1 MLVFL
6 AVLCLTVLILYLNRD
21 KFKTINGFTGYV
33 PVDNHDLCENPDN
46 HNISNIYFDG
56 DGNMQSEV
64 IKGRDRR
71 NVTKCR
77 VEKCNRVKKC
87 TDLRKGL
94 DNETVNYCGTCFI
107 NNDGEYNKHYYSN
120 KRLETIRDNMINN
133 GMLPDS
139 EGQGTG
145 EGEGL
150 DPHFNCITDKTFN
163 LNGKTFKN
171 WLPPSL
177 FTPQSKPELACDNRT
192 IEQVNVLG
200 NKYIP
205 QSSAPADLGEA
216 GKNCYRL
223 KEVHDYLSE
232 GNDSAKNLANNIK
245 NTVGWCGDQLSGN
258 HGKHVIIDTD
268 PVTGKQIGENN
279 QLKLKSGSTQQCT
292 AGKIWDMDTCRV
304 ALGTNPCLGDQ
315 NNPSFQCVQMLWEN
329 GGINITEDG
338 SSPSD
343 NKCTTKY
350 LDIVK
355 NNEQNKNSFLKII
368 NSKTL
373 PTTLKEIKTEFKKFM
388 TYVVNEK
395 EDTQYS
401 RVGNDGEVLGAR
413 ELCNKIKLH
422 NGGFTTMEGFGNV
435 KEGFLEPGFA
445 DKMINKVKKAAKSL
459 VDTATGANSGE
470 IGEKDITEVDPCR
483 DIYDNDPDLPNEKRV
498 DYYSDCAMQTF
509 TNKKSNNK
517 CTTQGNVWHRLK
529 GEEGKRLSWGE
540 LHGMFNLDVPENYDS
555 GNFEV
560 WKDEVSGTG
569 IQMTKII
576 EGTSDTVEY
585 NYLIEKA
592 HYDCLNKNQKIA
604 VLKDGYIKNNIGK
617 YPDLTPRDITD
628 SIVPQKGHMVQVIL
642 GDDYLKGMI
651 SSSNIETR
659 TVKIFI
665 TETRIGG
672 AVKTRDNKST
682 YEKNGDDKSQ
692 EYFGWPEMDGT
703 VFKENLNSM
712 SPYIPWNKLILVS
725 RCKNSDCCGKSCLEL
740 YTSEIAKYPP
750 MPNHCV
756 YNNFWNYSDKQFIDG
771 DKNNLSTEH
780 SQGYYLFEKKP
791 RQESLDKESKGELDG
806 DGCFK
811 KQLRVYQPPKNQ
823 GDKFHP
829 SIKITQKTLERANNK
844 GITYDI
850 GSVELDGLA
859 NHIFGKTNQYI
870 PERISSANNKLGD
883 TVFIPNNSIVEGFKE
898 GNTNSLPKNASSCSG
913 WTCDI
918 EQQYCPPGLT
928 GSTDKGGEGY
938 CCRNKAWVEGKCDD
952 TTKYKL
958 MERRS
963 CSSMGK
969 MEVLGDAAGPADC
982 AQKCHNKKV
991 QSQDPEE
998 VCCQWDGNKC
1008 KYTKEPIIDIAGVIG
1023 NENSYASMLLGTGIA
1038 KFSDNYEIKTMR
1050 FYDMASEGIYGGNA
1064 IEVRNKAGR
1073 FIGEKTD
1080 YGSLV
1085 NLVWHY
1091 WPGTSKKHYPTLYI
1105 RNTAGIGV
1113 VDGRISTKYY
1123 SGSNCDLDKT
1133 EYGSNRC
1140 IKKGKNLKTFS
1151 KGYYCALNP
1160 RVKCGSPKYI
1170 NNIPRGELRGDFLSK
1185 TPGSLIRL
1193 SYKNN
1198 RNGSNAL
1205 NTFKIFKGDNGEVG
1219 AAKRGLDWK
1228 ARDFLVEVRQNGK
1241 KVDKNKFMVD
1251 DYTFKNIDN
1260 NNKYK
1265 IEFFFKPD
1273 EFDGHWGI
1281 KNIKPHGRKLYVSIN
1296 ALEFDFLVKK

>member
-33 PVDNHDLCENPDN
+33 PVDNYDLCENPDN

-94 DNETVNYCGTCFI
+94 DNETVNYCGSCFI

-120 KRLETIRDNMINN
+120 QRLETIRDNMIKK

-163 LNGKTFKN
+163 LNGKDFKN

-177 FTPQSKPELACDNRT
+177 FTPQNKPEIACDNRT

-292 AGKIWDMDTCRV
+292 AGKIWDMNTCRI

-315 NNPSFQCVQMLWEN
+315 NNPSPQCVQMLWEN

-350 LDIVK
+350 LDIIK
-355 NNEQNKNSFLKII
+355 NNEDNKKTFLKII

-388 TYVVNEK
+388 TYVVNKK

-401 RVGNDGEVLGAR
+401 RVGKNGEVLGAR

-422 NGGFTTMEGFGNV
+422 NGAFTTMEGFGNI
-435 KEGFLEPGFA
+435 KEGLVEAGFA
-445 DKMINKVKKAAKSL
+445 NKMINKAKKAAKSL
-459 VDTATGANSGE
+459 VDTVTGANSGE
-470 IGEKDITEVDPCR
+470 IGEQTIAEVDPCM
-483 DIYDNDPDLPNEKRV
+483 DKYDNDPDLPNEKRV

-509 TNKKSNNK
+509 TNKKRGNK
-517 CTTQGNVWHRLK
+517 CTNQGNVWHRLK

-540 LHGMFNLDVPENYDS
+540 LHGMFNLDVPENDGS
-555 GNFEV
+555 GNFEA
-560 WKDEVSGTG
+560 WKDKVSSTG
-569 IQMTKII
+569 INMTSII
-576 EGTSDTVEY
+576 EGTSKTPEY

-592 HYDCLNKNQKIA
+592 HYDCLDKNKKIA
-604 VLKDGYIKNNIGK
+604 VVKDGYIKNNIGK
-617 YPDLTPRDITD
+617 YPDLTPGDIND

-659 TVKIFI
+659 TVKIFL
-665 TETRIGG
+665 TETKIGG
-672 AVKTRDNKST
+672 VVKTRDNKST
-682 YEKNGDDKSQ
+682 YETNGDDKSQ
-692 EYFGWPEMDGT
+692 RYFGWPEMDGT
-703 VFKENLNSM
+703 VFEENLNSM

-750 MPNHCV
+750 MPNDCV
-756 YNNFWNYSDKQFIDG
+756 YNYFWNYSDKQLIDG

-780 SQGYYLFEKKP
+780 SQVYYLFEKNP

-806 DGCFK
+806 EGCFK
-811 KQLRVYQPPKNQ
+811 KQLRVYQPVKNQ
-823 GDKFHP
+823 GDKNYP
-829 SIKITQKTLERANNK
+829 VIKITQKTLERANNK
-844 GITYDI
+844 GVTYDI
-850 GSVELDGLA
+850 GGVELDGLA
-859 NHIFGKTNQYI
+859 NHIFGKTNQKI
-870 PERISSANNKLGD
+870 PVRISSANNKLGD
-883 TVFIPNNSIVEGFKE
+883 TVFIPNNDIIEGFKE
-898 GNTNSLPKNASSCSG
+898 GNTNEFILEKGKSCLP
-913 WTCDI
+913 I
-918 EQQYCPPGLT
+918 
-928 GSTDKGGEGY
+928 
-938 CCRNKAWVEGKCDD
+938 
-952 TTKYKL
+952 
-958 MERRS
+958 
-963 CSSMGK
+963 GK
-969 MEVLGDAAGPADC
+969 MEVLDASGRADC
-982 AQKCHNKKV
+982 AQKCHYKKV
-991 QSQDPEE
+991 QSQDTEE
-998 VCCQWDGNKC
+998 VCCQWDGTLC
-1008 KYTKEPIIDIAGVIG
+1008 KYNKEPLIDIPDIG
-1023 NENSYASMLLGTGIA
+1023 NINSYAGMLSGTEIK
-1038 KFSDNYEIKTMR
+1038 KFSEKYEIKTMR
-1050 FYDMASEGIYGGNA
+1050 FYDKASEGIYDRNA
-1064 IEVRNKAGR
+1064 KEVLNRAGT
-1073 FIGEKTD
+1073 FIGKKTK
-1080 YGSLV
+1080 YGSFV
-1085 NLVWHY
+1085 NLVWHNSESS
-1091 WPGTSKKHYPTLYI
+1091 PKKQYPTLFTS
-1105 RNTAGIGV
+1105 NTGKIGV
-1113 VDGRISTKYY
+1113 VDGRISTKYF
-1123 SGSNCDLDKT
+1123 SGAKCTN
-1133 EYGSNRC
+1133 
-1140 IKKGKNLKTFS
+1140 KTFS
-1151 KGYYCALNP
+1151 VCDNP
-1160 RVKCGSPKYI
+1160 RYGYI
-1170 NNIPRGELRGDFLSK
+1170 CYCNTSNTIYSNNIERGEDKGDFLSK
-1185 TPGSLIRL
+1185 TPGSLLRL

-1198 RNGSNAL
+1198 RNGANAL

-1228 ARDFLVEVRQNGK
+1228 ARDFLVKVKRNGK
-1241 KVDKNKFMVD
+1241 IVDKNDFMLD
-1251 DYTFKNIDN
+1251 DYTFKNIN
-1260 NNKYK
+1260 NNNQDL
-1265 IEFFFKPD
+1265 IELFFKPD
-1273 EFDGHWGI
+1273 EFDEHWGL
-1281 KNIKPHGRKLYVSIN
+1281 KNIKPVGRKLYVSIN
-1296 ALEFDFLVKK
+1296 ALEMNFLVKK